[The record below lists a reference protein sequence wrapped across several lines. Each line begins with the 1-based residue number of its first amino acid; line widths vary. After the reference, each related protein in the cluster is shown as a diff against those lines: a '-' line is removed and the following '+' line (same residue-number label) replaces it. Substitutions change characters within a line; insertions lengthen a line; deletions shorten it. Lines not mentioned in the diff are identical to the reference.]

1 MSTTPKLS
9 RESRHAF
16 AHRFSANLKRI
27 LEEKHLS
34 MAEVGR
40 KMRPGV
46 KNPTSTVFFLLRAK
60 QLPKDEVM
68 ETLAKA
74 LGVPVEKL
82 HAGELDD
89 YKAAPAKTGTVPRAE
104 RSEGLSPLSPPRRA
118 PRRRSPVRHPSHE
131 AHPSHVAYSSSDADL
146 LELVLEAVQ
155 SRVASLTA
163 AAPRDFIVKL
173 AHLCREYSAS
183 DTRPLD
189 H

>member
-74 LGVPVEKL
+74 LGCPVESF

-89 YKAAPAKTGTVPRAE
+89 FKHTPAEAAALGRKARA
-104 RSEGLSPLSPPRRA
+104 LVRA
-118 PRRRSPVRHPSHE
+118 PRQCRSVSPVRVPPPSSPP
-131 AHPSHVAYSSSDADL
+131 ADVDPLYSFVLDDACRR
-146 LELVLEAVQ
+146 AVILPEP
-155 SRVASLTA
+155 RRREFITA
-163 AAPRDFIVKL
+163 L
-173 AHLCREYSAS
+173 AHLCREYPA
-183 DTRPLD
+183 
-189 H
+189 